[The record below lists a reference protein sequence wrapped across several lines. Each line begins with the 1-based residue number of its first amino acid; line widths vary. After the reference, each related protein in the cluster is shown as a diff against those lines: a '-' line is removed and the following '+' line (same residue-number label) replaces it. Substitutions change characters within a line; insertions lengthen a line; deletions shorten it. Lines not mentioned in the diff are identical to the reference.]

1 MFNIPKP
8 VSNVTTPNE
17 GGKGNLKKDESKG
30 QSQVVFQ
37 LILNTYGKKGEYS
50 ITVIDSKN

>member
-1 MFNIPKP
+1 MSKP

-17 GGKGNLKKDESKG
+17 GEKRNQKHCESKG

-37 LILNTYGKKGEYS
+37 LIFNTYGKKGDCS
-50 ITVIDSKN
+50 ITVINSKN